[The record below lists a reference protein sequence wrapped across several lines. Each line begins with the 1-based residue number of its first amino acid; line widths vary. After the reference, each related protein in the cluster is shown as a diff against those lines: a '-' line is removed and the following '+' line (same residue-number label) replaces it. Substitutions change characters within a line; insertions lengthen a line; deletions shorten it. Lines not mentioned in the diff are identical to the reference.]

1 MQPIVVTF
9 EEITLH
15 PAPHPEHDFLLDSKE
30 VAKGYGATLSVITKT
45 KTRHA
50 DELVEGKH
58 WLRLD
63 VETAGGRQKIIHWTK
78 RGIVRLGFF
87 IRSERAKRF
96 RDWAEDLIVA
106 HRPILPAQCK
116 EEIITP
122 QIMGYKGNL
131 AKQKKKIEELHWENA
146 GLRNKIQEME
156 KKLGRQ
162 KNTHIPL
169 DNERIVKLIDKGLRY
184 DELKAR
190 YIELEKI
197 IGMLRVN
204 EEYVEHTVKLLANTY
219 KRLREAEERQ
229 TTPQIT

>member
-30 VAKGYGATLSVITKT
+30 VARGYGVSESTLRSHFSNNT
-45 KTRHA
+45 
-50 DELVEGKH
+50 DEFVEDKH
-58 WLRLD
+58 F
-63 VETAGGRQKIIHWTK
+63 IIDKSYRNTPKRFWTK

-106 HRPILPAQCK
+106 HRPALPARCK

-146 GLRNKIQEME
+146 GLRNKIQELE

-162 KNTHIPL
+162 KNTRIPL

-197 IGMLRVN
+197 VGMLRVN